1 MTDFDFN
8 FDEMFSSDKV
18 AAAVESANKE
28 AKILKEIEDVF
39 INNNAN
45 MHQMI
50 DVVAYLICSQNKYDP
65 VLSLEVVNG
74 IDKAVRVFNEINE
87 KINEKNY

>member
-1 MTDFDFN
+1 MTDFN
-8 FDEMFSSDKV
+8 FDFNEMFSSDKV

-28 AKILKEIEDVF
+28 AKILKEVEDVF

-50 DVVAYLICSQNKYDP
+50 DVVAYLIFSQNEYDP
-65 VLSLEVVNG
+65 VLSLEVVNE
-74 IDKAVRVFNEINE
+74 IDKAVRGFNEINE